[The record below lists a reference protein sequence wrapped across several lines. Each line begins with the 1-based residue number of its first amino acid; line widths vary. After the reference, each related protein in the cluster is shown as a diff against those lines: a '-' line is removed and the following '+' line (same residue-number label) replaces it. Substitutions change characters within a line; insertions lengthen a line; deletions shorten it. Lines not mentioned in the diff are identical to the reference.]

1 MLQITGQDQKV
12 YQSKV
17 DTSGRI
23 VLPAE
28 VRLAFGLKVGSPVLV
43 IQDEA
48 GVHLETPDQALRALR
63 DYFMKLAPPEIS
75 MVEELIQEHR
85 EEAARENE

>member
-1 MLQITGQDQKV
+1 MEQPIGYEQKV

-23 VLPAE
+23 VLPSE
-28 VRLAFGLKVGSPVLV
+28 VRAAFGLTVGSPVTV
-43 IQDEA
+43 IQDER
-48 GVHLETPDQALRALR
+48 GVHLETEAQALRALQE
-63 DYFMKLAPPEIS
+63 YFMQLAPPHVS
-75 MVEELIQEHR
+75 MVDELIQEHR